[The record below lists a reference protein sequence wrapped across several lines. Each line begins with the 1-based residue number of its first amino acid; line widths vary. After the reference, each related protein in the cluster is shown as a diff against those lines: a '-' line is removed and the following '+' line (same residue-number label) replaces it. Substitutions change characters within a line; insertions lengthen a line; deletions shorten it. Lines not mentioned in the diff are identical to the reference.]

1 MRWAGVSALH
11 GSYSLPNVY
20 PLFALHTGMSKGKDK
35 VNIVQ
40 IGRDLAQQM
49 GYELVDAGVE
59 KESAGQ
65 YLRYYLDSA
74 HGISLND
81 CEAFHKRIQPLV
93 EEVDYDFLEVSS
105 PGIDRPIKTPG
116 YALKAVGCPVEVKLY
131 RPVAGQKAFTGIFKG
146 LDDEGYHLYAGGADM
161 VFSAKDV
168 AVARRTIDVEEE
180 LAAADEAE
188 QTQEEANEQ

>member
-1 MRWAGVSALH
+1 MH

-20 PLFALHTGMSKGKDK
+20 PLFALHTRMSKGKDK

-74 HGISLND
+74 QGISLND
-81 CEAFHKRIQPLV
+81 CEAFHKRIQLLV

-131 RPVAGQKAFTGIFKG
+131 RPVAGQKVFTGIFKG
-146 LDDEGYHLYAGGADM
+146 LDDEGYHLEAGGEDL

-180 LAAADEAE
+180 LAAADESE

>member
-1 MRWAGVSALH
+1 M
-11 GSYSLPNVY
+11 
-20 PLFALHTGMSKGKDK
+20 
-35 VNIVQ
+35 
-40 IGRDLAQQM
+40 
-49 GYELVDAGVE
+49 
-59 KESAGQ
+59 
-65 YLRYYLDSA
+65 
-74 HGISLND
+74 
-81 CEAFHKRIQPLV
+81 
-93 EEVDYDFLEVSS
+93 
-105 PGIDRPIKTPG
+105 
-116 YALKAVGCPVEVKLY
+116 KLY